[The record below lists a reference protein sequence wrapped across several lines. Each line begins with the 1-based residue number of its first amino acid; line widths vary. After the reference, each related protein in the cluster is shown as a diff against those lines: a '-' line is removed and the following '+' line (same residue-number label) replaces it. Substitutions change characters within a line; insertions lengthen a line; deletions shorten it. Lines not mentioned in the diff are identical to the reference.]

1 MRHLL
6 TVLTISMLLAAPR
19 PAGAQ
24 TTADRVQEL
33 AAFLAPSGALAV
45 CQMEPR
51 TPADEGPTRSCRW
64 TVSTSPRADT
74 MVLLQ
79 YPGDTVLLQLD
90 RQFADGAAATQ
101 FVEALIGFGRRLD
114 LTMRECGVANVPA
127 GEARGRLLFSEH
139 VILHV
144 MAFDKPN
151 VLPRVALT
159 ATNVPS
165 VFPTDL
171 MCPAAVFGPLSMR

>member
-1 MRHLL
+1 
-6 TVLTISMLLAAPR
+6 
-19 PAGAQ
+19 
-24 TTADRVQEL
+24 
-33 AAFLAPSGALAV
+33 
-45 CQMEPR
+45 
-51 TPADEGPTRSCRW
+51 
-64 TVSTSPRADT
+64 

-151 VLPRVALT
+151 VLPRVSLM